1 MKIKFVRF
9 GEVKIDGKRYTEDLV
24 IVGGKIELRDKQP
37 SKKHKKR
44 FDGHTPLSIK
54 EMIPWEC
61 KLLIVGTGAEGLLP
75 VMKKIY
81 KRAEEYGVRLVV
93 VPTPKACELLSKAD
107 LSNTN
112 AILHVTC

>member
-54 EMIPWEC
+54 ETNSAGMQTVNCWNRCRGSAPSDE
-61 KLLIVGTGAEGLLP
+61 K
-75 VMKKIY
+75 
-81 KRAEEYGVRLVV
+81 
-93 VPTPKACELLSKAD
+93 D
-107 LSNTN
+107 L
-112 AILHVTC
+112 